1 MHTFFYKCVC
11 RTINCVD
18 FMKYSIKIRQ
28 NTIHRTNDL
37 KQSLKTISSLFKK
50 GHTEVYLCGGRLGT
64 WW

>member
-1 MHTFFYKCVC
+1 
-11 RTINCVD
+11 
-18 FMKYSIKIRQ
+18 MKYSIKIRQ

-37 KQSLKTISSLFKK
+37 KQALKTISSLFKK